1 MNWLWISGLV
11 VIFDQVTKYI
21 ADNNL
26 DLRVPEQVFPGLN
39 MTLCYNK
46 GAAFSFLANAGGWQ
60 RWFLMTVSVAVT
72 ISLVLWLRQLDS
84 SRRALHWGLAL
95 VLGGAAGNLIDRALF
110 GYVIDFIDVYYEHW
124 HWPAFNIADIAIS
137 VGAGLMI
144 LDLFTHTE
152 AYETG
157 PHERKN

>member
-1 MNWLWISGLV
+1 MNWLWISG
-11 VIFDQVTKYI
+11 
-21 ADNNL
+21 
-26 DLRVPEQVFPGLN
+26 P
-39 MTLCYNK
+39 
-46 GAAFSFLANAGGWQ
+46 
-60 RWFLMTVSVAVT
+60 VAVT

-137 VGAGLMI
+137 AGAGLMI